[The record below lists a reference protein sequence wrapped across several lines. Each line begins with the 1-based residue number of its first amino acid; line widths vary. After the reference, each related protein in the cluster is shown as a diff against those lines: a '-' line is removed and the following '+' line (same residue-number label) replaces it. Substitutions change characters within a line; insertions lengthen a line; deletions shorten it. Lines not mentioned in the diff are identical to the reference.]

1 MDKLKEGDRVIV
13 RPYQGWEYAGVI
25 VGEEPSRRGG
35 GRDDTSFYY
44 LVKDS
49 VHGMVSSVNPIKV
62 RLDKEWYRE
71 QKLKTLLT
79 K

>member
-25 VGEEPSRRGG
+25 VGEEPSRLGG
-35 GRDDTSFYY
+35 DDTSFYY
-44 LVKDS
+44 LVKDEYD
-49 VHGMVSSVNPIKV
+49 MVSSVNPIKV
-62 RLDKEWYRE
+62 GLDKEWYRE

>member
-25 VGEEPSRRGG
+25 VGEEPSKWDG
-35 GRDDTSFYY
+35 DDTSFYY
-44 LVKDS
+44 QVKDS